1 MWPPVIVSGMKIA
14 ILSALLVVIVLLL
27 TILYMLFQP
36 GAAYQASRPS
46 LGRMQAAVGRAVLE
60 AAQSDPA
67 TAAMVRAAVQAA
79 PEEERALASDLIAA
93 LPER

>member
-1 MWPPVIVSGMKIA
+1 MKIA
-14 ILSALLVVIVLLL
+14 ILVALLGVIVLLA

-36 GAAYQASRPS
+36 GAAHRAGPPS

-60 AAQSDPA
+60 AAQSNPA
-67 TAAMVRAAVQAA
+67 TAAMVRTAVQAS
-79 PEEERALASDLIAA
+79 PEEDRSLASELIAT